1 MMMVGIL
8 MAATLLVDPNGGGN
22 YTSVAAAARAAKAG
36 DVVLVRPGVYRETVL
51 VCADGEPERPIVFRS
66 ERRHGAVITG
76 SEKWTRPW
84 RPLAGEP
91 GLLASEI
98 DVSYFKDATH
108 NPYLRWVSVNPYDK
122 WLTAR
127 PYTNGNFTA
136 ETQLR
141 KTLGQIF
148 IDREELTEATSLAM
162 LREGPDTWMVSPDG
176 KEIWLHPAPG
186 REPFAERKVEWSVR
200 DRLFAAD
207 HRGRRHIVIDG
218 FVFRHCANQ
227 GPFPQI
233 GMVDT
238 CSGEDWT
245 IENNEIAFAKSIGL
259 AIGGQSYRQCKD
271 MPDVPAAEK
280 GKRCGLRHLIRRNHV
295 HDNGVSGIAGWNMR
309 GCRIVNNLVER
320 NHREVFGSPE
330 ISWSE
335 MGGITLHCSDTLIA
349 GNIVRDN
356 DGFGIWLDTNYGGS
370 RITGNL
376 VLNNAMAG
384 IFFESDFG
392 CATADHNIVAH
403 SRGTD
408 KRFPG
413 DGIYS
418 HNGSCVT
425 VAHNLLV
432 ANAGAGVRFRVVR
445 RGDIR
450 GVPPAC
456 ATNRFFNN
464 VFFDNSRGAIV
475 YPSQPDVVAGTEM
488 DGNIYLANDH
498 ETGDLPSTFCFD
510 DKEDLTGWTGK
521 LRGVSRGEWT
531 KPFGWDAQSLCT
543 DAGNGTANGTVD
555 VPPGGRIQLD
565 SYNLVLKANGSS
577 RLDAFRAKAIA
588 GLEDATDFRGRR
600 YPPAGS
606 AVKPGPFQDVPLAS
620 ARISVNP
627 YDRTTKERK

>member
-1 MMMVGIL
+1 MTAL
-8 MAATLLVDPNGGGN
+8 FSLLAATLVVTPEGGAF
-22 YTSVAAAARAAKAG
+22 TSVAAAAQAARAG
-36 DVVLVRPGVYRETVL
+36 DTVLVKPGVYRESVL
-51 VCADGEPERPIVFRS
+51 VCADGTAEQPIVFKS
-66 ERRHGAVITG
+66 ERRHGAVVTG
-76 SEKWTRPW
+76 SEVWRNPW
-84 RPLAGEP
+84 RPLAGET
-91 GLLASEI
+91 GIQASEI
-98 DVSYFKDATH
+98 ETSWFRNGLR
-108 NPYLRWVSVNPYDK
+108 NPYLRWVSVNPNDP
-122 WLTAR
+122 WIPAR
-127 PYTNGNFTA
+127 PHTNGVFNAQTRLK
-136 ETQLR
+136 Q
-141 KTLGQIF
+141 TLGQIF
-148 IDREELTEATSLAM
+148 VDGEPLSEATSLAM

-176 KEIWLHPAPG
+176 REIWLHPSAA
-186 REPFAERKVEWSVR
+186 REPFADRKVEWTVR

-207 HRGRRHIVIDG
+207 RRGRRHIVVDG

-227 GPFPQI
+227 APFPQV

-238 CSGEDWT
+238 CAGEDWLV
-245 IENNEIAFAKSIGL
+245 EHNEIAFSKTVGL
-259 AIGGQSYRQCKD
+259 AVGGQSFRGCKD
-271 MPDVPAAEK
+271 MPDVPK
-280 GKRCGLRHLIRRNHV
+280 DQRGKRAGLRHLVRWNHV

-309 GCRIVNNLVER
+309 GCRIVNNLIER
-320 NHREVFGSPE
+320 NHREVFGPPE

-335 MGGITLHCSDTLIA
+335 MGGIKLHGSDTLIA
-349 GNIVRDN
+349 GNVVRDN
-356 DGFGIWLDTNYGGS
+356 DGFGIWLDTNYEGS

-392 CATADHNIVAH
+392 RATADHNIVAY

-464 VFFDNSRGAIV
+464 VFFDNSRGAIA
-475 YPSQPDVVAGTEM
+475 YPSRPDVVAGTEM

-521 LRGVSRGEWT
+521 LRGVALGEWT

-543 DAGNGTANGTVD
+543 DAGKGTANGTVD

-565 SYNLVLKANGSS
+565 SYSLVLKANGSP

-600 YPPAGS
+600 YPPAGN

-627 YDRTTKERK
+627 YDRTTRERK